1 MIDFWPALFIPSHN
15 YCNNFGQYYH
25 LVCFQF
31 TDCHQLQDV
40 IPPQDGKMCKD
51 YYEKMFSC
59 EGDRNQ
65 CIMKAKEICMSNKN
79 SSSNCYGIMFDGPL
93 SALRVTSIVFL
104 FASYASKL
112 RIHKFLYFLFSQ
124 GHVINGWSTYVLVG
138 Y

>member
-1 MIDFWPALFIPSHN
+1 
-15 YCNNFGQYYH
+15 
-25 LVCFQF
+25 
-31 TDCHQLQDV
+31 
-40 IPPQDGKMCKD
+40 MCKD
-51 YYEKMFSC
+51 YYEKMYSC

-79 SSSNCYGIMFDGPL
+79 SSSNCYGIMFDGPS